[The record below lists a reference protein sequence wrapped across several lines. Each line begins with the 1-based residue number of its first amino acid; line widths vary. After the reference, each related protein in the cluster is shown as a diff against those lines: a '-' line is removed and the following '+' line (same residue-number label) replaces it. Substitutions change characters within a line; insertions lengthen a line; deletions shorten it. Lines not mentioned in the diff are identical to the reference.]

1 VVTYLR
7 RADTTLNL
15 GECALHRGARQLKF
29 DGKLG
34 KGCVGGCRSSAG
46 DPCVQTVSLQKLL
59 L

>member
-1 VVTYLR
+1 VAAYLR
-7 RADTTLNL
+7 RTDTTLNL

-46 DPCVQTVSLQKLL
+46 DPCVQALSL
-59 L
+59 